1 MRKTFRPRIPLKNRK
16 TYMTFRKPLKKVLKS
31 IPSFDAKGNRPYQMT
46 MEHFLDSL
54 VYYHLDIP
62 DSGRHL
68 LQLLEQDSFAR
79 DMIAPPMG
87 IKKSSFFE
95 ALHSRSLDYFIM
107 VYNALAAHAT
117 NVLPKEHEELGEL
130 RAIDGSLID
139 AVLSMTWADYRENSK
154 KAKVHVGFDLNHSIP
169 ASLTLTSGK
178 GDKHKEVKHLITK
191 GQTGIFDRYYQC
203 HKDFDSWQEQGIHF
217 VCRIRKS
224 AKKTVI
230 KENPLVP
237 GSIVFYDSIVIL
249 GSNEKNI
256 TMKPVRVIAY
266 RIMNKTYW
274 VATDRF
280 DLSAEQIADI
290 FHLRWKIEI
299 FFGWWKRHLKVYHL
313 IARSQHAL
321 MIQLLAGLITYL
333 LLAIYCQEQFKDKVS
348 IQRFRQLR
356 INIHNDAALFVPVP
370 FFPYNR
376 KFLSLN
382 QSYAKT

>member
-1 MRKTFRPRIPLKNRK
+1 MRKNIWPRTSFKNRK
-16 TYMTFRKPLKKVLKS
+16 TYMTFRKPLTKVLAT
-31 IPSFDAKGNRPYQMT
+31 IPIPGSKGNKPYTMT

-54 VYYHLDIP
+54 IYYHLDVP

-68 LQLLEQDSFAR
+68 LQALEQDSFAR
-79 DMIAPPMG
+79 EMIAPPEG

-95 ALHSRSLDYFIM
+95 AMHSRRLEFFIQ
-107 VYNALAAHAT
+107 VYNALTAQAT
-117 NVLPKEHEELGEL
+117 GILPKEHEELGEL
-130 RAIDGSLID
+130 KAIDGSLID

-178 GDKHKEVKHLITK
+178 GDEHKEVKHLISP

-224 AKKTVI
+224 AKKTII
-230 KENPLVP
+230 KENTLIP

-280 DLSAEQIADI
+280 DLSAEQIAHI

-333 LLAIYCQEQFKDKVS
+333 LLAIYCHEKFKDKVS
-348 IQRFRQLR
+348 IQRVRQLR
-356 INIHNDAALFVPVP
+356 IAIRNDERSFLTVP
-370 FFPYNR
+370 FLPSYR
-376 KFLSLN
+376 KFLSLY
-382 QSYAKT
+382 QAYAKT